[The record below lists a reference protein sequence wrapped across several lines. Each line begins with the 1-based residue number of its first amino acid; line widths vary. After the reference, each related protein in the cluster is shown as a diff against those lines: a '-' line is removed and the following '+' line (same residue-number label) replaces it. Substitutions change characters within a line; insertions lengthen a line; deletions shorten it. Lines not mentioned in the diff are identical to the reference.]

1 MLIHCI
7 KMDICDN
14 TLLVKIRGTSF
25 KAGLQTLH
33 AFVAVLIFFGDNY
46 PSFSRPLFK
55 THFNTIDQCLAAAH
69 PTHQLP
75 LPPAPHTQTHKLK
88 H

>member
-1 MLIHCI
+1 
-7 KMDICDN
+7 MDISDN
-14 TLLVKIRGTSF
+14 TLLVKISRTSC
-25 KAGLQTLH
+25 KAGLQTLY

-55 THFNTIDQCLAAAH
+55 THVHTIDQCLAAAH

>member
-1 MLIHCI
+1 
-7 KMDICDN
+7 MDICDN
-14 TLLVKIRGTSF
+14 TLLVKIRGTSG
-25 KAGLQTLH
+25 KAVQTLH

-55 THFNTIDQCLAAAH
+55 THVHTINQCLAAVH

-88 H
+88 Q